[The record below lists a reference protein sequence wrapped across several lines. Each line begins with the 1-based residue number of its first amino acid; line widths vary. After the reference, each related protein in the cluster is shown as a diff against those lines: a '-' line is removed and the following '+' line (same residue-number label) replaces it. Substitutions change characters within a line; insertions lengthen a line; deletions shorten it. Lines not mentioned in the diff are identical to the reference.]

1 MEGKKMQGYTNEK
14 CITLKNELM
23 KAAGLEKGYTTN
35 EIYHINQ
42 NGKETDFYINNS
54 GFIHFVMN
62 GQNIILKNNGNLCR
76 V

>member
-1 MEGKKMQGYTNEK
+1 
-14 CITLKNELM
+14 M

-35 EIYHINQ
+35 KIYHINQ

-54 GFIHFVMN
+54 GFIHFVIN
-62 GQNIILKNNGNLCR
+62 GQNIILKNSGNLCR

>member
-1 MEGKKMQGYTNEK
+1 MGYTNKK
-14 CITLKNELM
+14 CIELKEQFLV
-23 KAAGLEKGYTTN
+23 AAGLEKGFTTN

-54 GFIHFVMN
+54 GFIHFIIN
-62 GQNIILKNNGNLCR
+62 GQNIILKNNGNLCK

>member
-1 MEGKKMQGYTNEK
+1 MQGYTNEK
-14 CITLKNELM
+14 CIKLKNELM
-23 KAAGLEKGYTTN
+23 KAAGLEKGYIIN
-35 EIYHINQ
+35 ELYHISQ

-54 GFIHFVMN
+54 GFIHFVIN